1 MVSSWNHTWFENLM
15 DMTHIQKWQLFAV
28 VALVFCIA
36 FGLFQYARPSKDH
49 GDQPIQVTL
58 AAADLLA
65 AFASSDSTDA
75 LVIGQVIAVQG
86 TVQSVGAMSLVLLPG
101 ISCALAAPLTNPSLY
116 EGTEVK
122 VKGRLVGYDALF
134 GEVQLDFASLID
146 S

>member
-1 MVSSWNHTWFENLM
+1 MGMRHVK
-15 DMTHIQKWQLFAV
+15 KWRLFAV
-28 VALVFCIA
+28 VALVFSIA
-36 FGLFQYARPSKDH
+36 FGLFQYAKPSKDH

-65 AFASSDSTDA
+65 TFASSDSIHT

-86 TVQSVGAMSLVLLPG
+86 TVQSVGAMSLVLHPG
-101 ISCALAAPLTNPSLY
+101 ISCALAVPLTDPSLY
-116 EGTEVK
+116 EGAEVK

-134 GEVQLDFASLID
+134 GEVQLDFASLIE

>member
-1 MVSSWNHTWFENLM
+1 MGMRHVK
-15 DMTHIQKWQLFAV
+15 KWRLFAV
-28 VALVFCIA
+28 VALVFSIA
-36 FGLFQYARPSKDH
+36 FGLFQYAKPSKDH

-65 AFASSDSTDA
+65 TFASSDSIHT

-101 ISCALAAPLTNPSLY
+101 ISCALAAPLTDPSLY
-116 EGTEVK
+116 EGAEVK

-134 GEVQLDFASLID
+134 GEVQLDFASLIE